1 MLSVLL
7 PPIDWLGI
15 STQEEDRTHT
25 SVCETCAVAETTIPL
40 NTSFIMNHM
49 TLKQKMLKIN
59 AKPKLNITYVTLKT
73 EKKLAVIS
81 LEL

>member
-1 MLSVLL
+1 
-7 PPIDWLGI
+7 
-15 STQEEDRTHT
+15 
-25 SVCETCAVAETTIPL
+25 
-40 NTSFIMNHM
+40 MNHM